1 MEKNEI
7 SGIPDHDVVVSTDD
21 SDDPNDPVVSTD
33 YDENTVDREFHRVLF
48 NRCASHIGRRRGEFP
63 QVNIDLESSSSK
75 HEKHQPNDTKIVI
88 EQLEDI
94 LGAEALKNIH
104 ERPASTIWL
113 SAATIHN
120 RLFLL
125 VKIVSYNI
133 SKVKKHP
140 VCNCMRIQQQ
150 IHRLVHGAISEAVN
164 KDHLGRRTS
173 DVLGAQE

>member
-104 ERPASTIWL
+104 ERPVRHCCVYKVPRDL
-113 SAATIHN
+113 
-120 RLFLL
+120 R
-125 VKIVSYNI
+125 NI
-133 SKVKKHP
+133 DIKAYTPQIMRSKE
-140 VCNCMRIQQQ
+140 NM
-150 IHRLVHGAISEAVN
+150 
-164 KDHLGRRTS
+164 
-173 DVLGAQE
+173 